1 VKACSDIQ
9 KGIADLK
16 AKVRFVEACS
26 INVIA
31 DSEKCLRD
39 FEGRL
44 VQKLEELCRLY
55 VDNVQ
60 IIGGLCSQISTEC

>member
-44 VQKLEELCRLY
+44 VQKLEELCRL
-55 VDNVQ
+55 
-60 IIGGLCSQISTEC
+60 